1 MFRFIEIN
9 ENKSITDVI
18 TNIETVRYYKN
29 ADATFCFST

>member
-9 ENKSITDVI
+9 EDKSITDVI

-29 ADATFCFST
+29 EDATFCFST